1 MIYTRCSIDDRN
13 YDRLSHISLDQDPHQ
28 FELRRCKFPG
38 AKLFGAVGSLVRYK
52 TEVEALDTIS
62 RETQGWLTSYNIRHN
77 YTSPWRLNEVLS
89 GHSDLQSS
97 LNQYREKTSRTLST
111 VFEKS
116 TVSFLEKIELTGLKI
131 RVLKYNTWILKFGN
145 SVRYPKREE
154 SKIVIFS
161 FGLML
166 RVFQNQIPM
175 YSVQVLKSMY
185 VCIVFQKSDFQI
197 R

>member
-131 RVLKYNTWILKFGN
+131 RVLKYNTTCILKLGG
-145 SVRYPKREE
+145 SIWKLCG
-154 SKIVIFS
+154 I
-161 FGLML
+161 
-166 RVFQNQIPM
+166 
-175 YSVQVLKSMY
+175 
-185 VCIVFQKSDFQI
+185 FQK
-197 R
+197 RRE